1 MARMHSNESG
11 ARGPHARTRAI
22 IAEPRMCGPQ
32 AAASRNAKS
41 TPAPGD
47 SILQTYDSSTTAA
60 RLPFDGLIPAL
71 ARMFREGCTVPR
83 RHNHALGADSG
94 AQNSLLIMPA
104 WQEGK
109 YLGIKH
115 VTIFPGNG
123 ARGLPGLHSTYTLF
137 DASNGVPLAS
147 VDGDQITTRRT
158 AAASALAASYLARRD
173 AHTLLV
179 VGAGNVAAVLAPA
192 YAAVRDI
199 TRVLV
204 WNRDPAK
211 ASALAQKLAQQGFD
225 AHAEPDLQAGVGQA
239 DIVTCATLSR
249 EPLVRRA
256 WMRPGTH
263 LDLIGGFQPYMRET
277 DDAAFADTSV
287 FIDTEEALDK
297 AGDLLSPIAAGV
309 FSRDR
314 VQATLEAL
322 CRGEHPGRRSQE
334 EITVYKAVGTAL
346 EDLAAAM
353 LVHEAKQ

>member
-1 MARMHSNESG
+1 MK
-11 ARGPHARTRAI
+11 I
-22 IAEPRMCGPQ
+22 
-32 AAASRNAKS
+32 
-41 TPAPGD
+41 
-47 SILQTYDSSTTAA
+47 YDSSTTAA

-71 ARMFREGCTVPR
+71 ASMFREGCTVPR
-83 RHNHALGADSG
+83 RHNHALGATSS

-123 ARGLPGLHSTYTLF
+123 ACGLPGLHSTYTLF
-137 DASNGVPLAS
+137 DASNGVPLAM

-173 AHTLLV
+173 AHTLLI

-199 TRVLV
+199 TTILV

-211 ASALAQKLAQQGFD
+211 AAALAQKLAQQGFD
-225 AHAEPDLQAGVGQA
+225 ARAEPDLQAGVEQA
-239 DIVTCATLSR
+239 DIVSCATLSQ

-263 LDLIGGFQPYMRET
+263 LDLIGGFLPNMREA
-277 DDAAFADTSV
+277 DDASFADTSV
-287 FIDTEEALDK
+287 YIDTEEALDK

-314 VQATLEAL
+314 VLATLEAL
-322 CRGEHPGRRSQE
+322 CQGRHPGRQADE

-346 EDLAAAM
+346 EDLAAAI
-353 LVHEAKQ
+353 LVHAGNSTDSRR

>member
-1 MARMHSNESG
+1 MQ
-11 ARGPHARTRAI
+11 I
-22 IAEPRMCGPQ
+22 
-32 AAASRNAKS
+32 
-41 TPAPGD
+41 
-47 SILQTYDSSTTAA
+47 YDSSTTAA
-60 RLPFDGLIPAL
+60 RLPFDALIPAL

-83 RHNHALGADSG
+83 RHNHALGTTSG
-94 AQNSLLIMPA
+94 TQNSLLIMPA
-104 WQEGK
+104 WQQGK

-123 ARGLPGLHSTYTLF
+123 AHGLPGLHSTYTLF
-137 DASNGVPLAS
+137 DAGNGVPLAII
-147 VDGDQITTRRT
+147 DGDRITTCRT

-173 AHTLLV
+173 ARTLLI

-199 TRVLV
+199 SRVLV
-204 WNRDPAK
+204 WNRSPSK
-211 ASALAQKLAQQGFD
+211 AVSLAQQLTQQGFD
-225 AHAEPDLQAGVGQA
+225 AHAEPDLQAGVEQA
-239 DIVTCATLSR
+239 DIVSCATLSQ

-263 LDLIGGFQPYMRET
+263 LDLIGSFQPYMREA
-277 DDAAFADTSV
+277 DDASFADTAV

-314 VQATLEAL
+314 VQATLETL
-322 CRGEHPGRRSQE
+322 CQGRHPGRRSDE
-334 EITVYKAVGTAL
+334 EVTVYKAVGTAL

-353 LVHEAKQ
+353 LVHAGNPAGGQG